1 MNDGVAAAQD
11 PRDPL
16 LLDRQVCFPLYAAT
30 NLLSR
35 LYGPVLRE
43 LGLTYPQ
50 YLVML
55 VLWEKEPQTVG
66 SLGARLYLDSG
77 TLTPLLKRMEAA
89 GLVRRTRDPE
99 DERRVVIELTESG
112 KILRNQAVYVPKPS
126 RGGAN
131 PKGLTNCG
139 TACAGLSNC
148 LRSKP
153 ARRGE
158 ASQQVSHVCED
169 CLSDLRGASTGT
181 LGDSRATLRCS
192 SFPLARPRK

>member
-112 KILRNQAVYVPKPS
+112 KILRNQAVYVPE
-126 RGGAN
+126 
-131 PKGLTNCG
+131 T
-139 TACAGLSNC
+139 
-148 LRSKP
+148 
-153 ARRGE
+153 
-158 ASQQVSHVCED
+158 
-169 CLSDLRGASTGT
+169 
-181 LGDSRATLRCS
+181 
-192 SFPLARPRK
+192 LARGRKSEGKSVGIDELRDSVRRLVELLAEQTGSKR

>member
-66 SLGARLYLDSG
+66 SLDARLYLDSG

-112 KILRNQAVYVPKPS
+112 KILRNQAVYVPE
-126 RGGAN
+126 
-131 PKGLTNCG
+131 T
-139 TACAGLSNC
+139 
-148 LRSKP
+148 
-153 ARRGE
+153 
-158 ASQQVSHVCED
+158 
-169 CLSDLRGASTGT
+169 
-181 LGDSRATLRCS
+181 
-192 SFPLARPRK
+192 LARGRKSEGIDELRDSVRRLVELLAEQTGSKR